1 MAGGDHTDGEHR
13 FPASF
18 AIGLSVLLG
27 LLLPENLTLGP
38 SIMTPIAVGAIL
50 VPLTLHAPRR
60 AMREAGWLR
69 AASLVLLGVI
79 ALSNTASLAYLIE
92 HLVTG
97 KASGTSLLQAA
108 LIIWFQNV
116 IVFAVVYWELD
127 GGGPHVRAGG
137 GDDLRRDFLFPQF
150 DVTAAAPPGWRPTFI
165 DYLYISFTNASAFSP
180 TDTMPLTHPAKLLM
194 LAQSLP
200 SLATIV
206 LVTARAVN
214 IIH

>member
-1 MAGGDHTDGEHR
+1 MAGSDQSDGEHR

-27 LLLPENLTLGP
+27 LLLPEDLTLGP
-38 SIMTPIAVGAIL
+38 SIMTPLVVGAIL

-60 AMREAGWLR
+60 AVQEAGGLR
-69 AASLVLLGVI
+69 AAALVLLGVI
-79 ALSNTASLAYLIE
+79 ALSNATSLGYLID

-97 KASGTSLLQAA
+97 SASGTSLLRAA

-127 GGGPHVRAGG
+127 GGGPHRRAAGG
-137 GDDLRRDFLFPQF
+137 DVRRDFLFPQF
-150 DVTAAAPPGWRPTFI
+150 DVTSVAPPGWRPTFI

>member
-1 MAGGDHTDGEHR
+1 MTHSDHSDGEHR
-13 FPASF
+13 AAASA

-38 SIMTPIAVGAIL
+38 SIMTPIVVGAIL
-50 VPLTLHAPRR
+50 VPLTLQAPRR
-60 AMREAGWLR
+60 AAQENGWLR
-69 AASLVLLGVI
+69 AAALVLLAVI
-79 ALSNTASLAYLIE
+79 ALSNAASLGYLID
-92 HLVTG
+92 HLVIG
-97 KASGTSLLQAA
+97 DASGTSLLRAA

-116 IVFAVVYWELD
+116 IVFSVVFWELD
-127 GGGPHVRAGG
+127 GGGPHMRAAGG
-137 GDDLRRDFLFPQF
+137 DVRRDFLFPQF
-150 DVTAAAPPGWRPTFI
+150 DVTSVAPPGWRPTFL

-180 TDTMPLTHPAKLLM
+180 TDTMPLTHAAKLLM
-194 LAQSLP
+194 LSQSLP